1 MRLLVVSGFLGS
13 GKTSLI
19 LWVARALTGRALKVA
34 IIENEI
40 GEIGIDGRYLREE
53 GLQVQELFGG
63 CICCTLSTDLVLTL
77 REIRDRYEPDW
88 AVVEPTGLATPSQ
101 VVQAVGSNLPE
112 IEEVRV
118 ICVVD
123 ASRYDLLLSMM
134 TPLLTAQ
141 IEDADT
147 IAINKVDLVDRMVVK
162 RVVDGVKQMNP
173 RAAVSTISAEKGLNL
188 DSILEVLR

>member
-1 MRLLVVSGFLGS
+1 VRLLVVSGFLGS